1 MIIVEINA
9 LEYWNQQIVNRSEGT
24 QKTYNF
30 LFQHFLNWVKGNLA
44 EMRGTRLSKANLIAR
59 RLWNTYHKEVKNLW
73 QPTDLIHVGC
83 IGYFRK
89 VRKPCS
95 GPCCG
100 NPRKWFGELTIQ
112 ELKAPEIADF

>member
-1 MIIVEINA
+1 MRLNFSINQSYRDFCKK
-9 LEYWNQQIVNRSEGT
+9 L
-24 QKTYNF
+24 
-30 LFQHFLNWVKGNLA
+30 
-44 EMRGTRLSKANLIAR
+44 
-59 RLWNTYHKEVKNLW
+59 
-73 QPTDLIHVGC
+73 GC

-112 ELKAPEIADF
+112 ELRAPKVADF

>member
-1 MIIVEINA
+1 
-9 LEYWNQQIVNRSEGT
+9 
-24 QKTYNF
+24 
-30 LFQHFLNWVKGNLA
+30 
-44 EMRGTRLSKANLIAR
+44 MRGTRLSKANRIAR
-59 RLWNTYHKEVKNLW
+59 RLWNTYHPEMKNLW
-73 QPTDLIHVGC
+73 KPTDLIHVGC

-112 ELKAPEIADF
+112 ELRAPKVADFDYQRCTGETPVPL

>member
-1 MIIVEINA
+1 
-9 LEYWNQQIVNRSEGT
+9 
-24 QKTYNF
+24 
-30 LFQHFLNWVKGNLA
+30 
-44 EMRGTRLSKANLIAR
+44 MRGIRLLSANHIAR

-73 QPTDLIHVGC
+73 KPTDLIHVGC

-100 NPRKWFGELTIQ
+100 NTGKRFGELTIQ
-112 ELKAPEIADF
+112 ELRAPIAADF